1 MSRAERS
8 LAVKAPT
15 VTAPPCGICLHQQL
29 CTMSVAVEAGDDC
42 VFCLYWT
49 SQYFTLSPSLPSQT
63 KMLFKKKN
71 PKKPSPLPLPCL
83 FHLSRFVLRLL
94 CPRSLIGFLHL
105 AFSATLAIFNSSHLP
120 SKEPPPHPPSSPPP
134 PTLPPHNTIPVSLL
148 GVWEVGGR
156 GGLKDKDESEQK
168 ETNRQTNTT
177 CN

>member
-63 KMLFKKKN
+63 KMLFKKKK
-71 PKKPSPLPLPCL
+71 PKKTQSSSSALSFSPQSLCSQTPLPSQSYW
-83 FHLSRFVLRLL
+83 LSSSRLL
-94 CPRSLIGFLHL
+94 RNAGHFQFFPFAFKRAPPLTPHLLLLH
-105 AFSATLAIFNSSHLP
+105 
-120 SKEPPPHPPSSPPP
+120 
-134 PTLPPHNTIPVSLL
+134 SLL
-148 GVWEVGGR
+148 TTPYLSLSWVFGSWGG
-156 GGLKDKDESEQK
+156 GGG
-168 ETNRQTNTT
+168 
-177 CN
+177 